1 MATNTTKS
9 IKEKKT
15 YSDAEID
22 RMAKGIPAMLEK
34 MPKKDIVIAE
44 DGKGPMWQ
52 GWINGCPIAF
62 PKGQMV
68 SLPEPIVEIIR
79 NSTKLAFE
87 AKKYEEKLEKG
98 LEL

>member
-1 MATNTTKS
+1 MAVNTTKTV
-9 IKEKKT
+9 KEKKT
-15 YSDAEID
+15 ISDADID
-22 RMAKGIPAMLEK
+22 RMVNGIPAELAK
-34 MPKKDIVIAE
+34 MPKKEIVIAE

-52 GWINGCPIAF
+52 GWLNGCMIAF

-68 SLPEPIVEIIR
+68 SLPEPIVEIIK

-87 AKKYEEKLEKG
+87 SKRYEEKLEKG